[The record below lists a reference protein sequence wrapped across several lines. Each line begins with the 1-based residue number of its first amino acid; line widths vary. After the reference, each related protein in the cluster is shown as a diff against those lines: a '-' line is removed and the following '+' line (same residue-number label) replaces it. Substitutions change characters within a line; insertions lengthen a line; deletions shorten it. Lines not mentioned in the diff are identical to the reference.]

1 MIVLIRHGQTEWNK
15 LKKFQGWHNSNLTDL
30 GKTQAL
36 TVAKKLRH
44 IVGGSKVTLVSSPL
58 GRAMETAQI
67 ISYELGLEQDKIP
80 TTPLLRECSFGEWT
94 GMTPEEIERKYQ
106 EEWQRRSKDK
116 WNYVISG
123 GESYSMVA
131 QRADRWLNSIVNDDD
146 TITMVVSH
154 EVIGKMIRGTYLKL
168 DAEQSIRK
176 SQNNNEIVV
185 LDNGKEHK
193 ISV

>member
-185 LDNGKEHK
+185 LENGKEHK